1 SPVINIYA
9 DGSFTTTDEANGVNV
24 ERLSEGVYKITGCHG
39 MHPDAAWNG
48 IDGGVSNPKCRNGQE
63 LTWNNY
69 EVDEDGS
76 VTVYTF
82 HRVHP
87 DAIPFAQNRLTLD
100 KERFDPRKGHKLE
113 DTWQDQTPIDIPKG
127 MFIQVRVNM
136 PERAEP
142 KPAVM
147 SSNVYCNTI
156 SPAK

>member
-1 SPVINIYA
+1 SPVINIYS
-9 DGSFTTTDEANGVNV
+9 DGSFTATDEAAGVNV
-24 ERLSEGVYKITGCHG
+24 ERLSEGVYKITGCQG

-48 IDGGVSNPKCRNGQE
+48 IDGGVSNPKCRNDKA
-63 LTWNNY
+63 LLWNNY
-69 EVDEDGS
+69 EVDDDGS

-87 DAIPFAQNRLTLD
+87 DAMQFAQNRLTLD
-100 KERFDPRKGHKLE
+100 KEPFDEKKEHTPDME
-113 DTWQDQTPIDIPKG
+113 WPDQTPIDVPKG

-142 KPAVM
+142 KPSVM